1 MRRIAA
7 WCGREAAFDLP
18 GAATMHAKGQNGHEG
33 RQRDG
38 GRRSEWRMVD
48 TDGEQADPER
58 GGPRRTPLE
67 LYETALDAVAHGL
80 CVFDADLRV
89 ALFNQRLLDLLG
101 FSRDV
106 VHIGLPLRDLLRLGA
121 ERGNFASLTADDAWR
136 HRSAQLAHGVAF
148 SESRPLADGRMV
160 TTRYRPTADG
170 GWVAIFEDITEQRR
184 LDLELNEQ
192 VARFHLALD
201 SMSHGLAIYDADER
215 LVVCNRQ
222 YLDCLG
228 LDPAV
233 VRPGT
238 SLFGV
243 VRNYFERGLPP
254 GRTAEQLYQDVRAR
268 LLAGSD
274 ADYVRHLADG
284 RYVLTRNRPMSGGG
298 WVVTN
303 EDITERER
311 VAEDLREQQR
321 RFDAALDSMSQGFSM
336 FDAED
341 RLIVC
346 NALYASIFR
355 ADPAVVKPGITLREV
370 FEHGIAIGNYPGRTA
385 DELIRSRLATLSRG
399 GPSTYDYVLGDG
411 RTVRA
416 LLSPMPDGGS
426 VGTFEDVTELRR
438 MEAARGAATAELR
451 RQNILLDATLDS
463 MAQGLCVFDRDF
475 RIVIRNRRYM
485 ELYGL
490 DAEATRPG
498 TPLIDTIRQS
508 VARGVHLAGF
518 DAEAIFAGFKSH
530 LIDKR
535 EPVLHRHFADGRIIA
550 IRSLPMASDGWVVTY
565 EDITERER
573 GAEDLREQHRRFDAA
588 LNNMTH
594 GLVMFD
600 EDLNL
605 IVCNRRYLDLYGFS
619 PEIVKPGIGVRDLV
633 EYSVALGN
641 PHHLNIDDRLAEL
654 RAHLHPGRPV
664 SFQRVLR
671 DRVIKLLYEPMTHG
685 GWVAVHED
693 ITEQERAAR
702 ELREQHRRFDAA
714 LNNLIHGL
722 AMFDSDLN
730 LLVCNKRYLDMYELS
745 PQVVKPG
752 ASMRDILEHSATLGN
767 LGADAAEDR
776 VARLRA
782 GLRPGQPASYRRFVH
797 DRVFKATYEP
807 MEHGGW
813 VAIHED
819 VTEQERADEA
829 LHEQHRRFDAALN
842 NMAHGL
848 AMFDQAL
855 NLLVCNRRYLDLY
868 GLSPEVVKPGVA
880 MREVVAHSIALGNYV
895 DMDPET
901 IVAGYIQKL
910 EAGERVTYRHLP
922 DGRIIEIV
930 YETMAHGGWVVMHE
944 DVTLRHRAE
953 QRIAHMAHHDA
964 LTNLPNRALFRD
976 RMAEGLTRAMASGEP
991 LAVLCLDLDRFKA
1004 INDTL
1009 GHPIGDKLLRAVS
1022 DRLGEAI
1029 GKAGTIARLG
1039 GDEFAILLSATRI
1052 KAVEALVERM
1062 MRAMAES
1069 FMIDGHEI
1077 TTGLSIG
1084 IAMAP
1089 ADGTTADHL
1098 MKCADLALYKA
1109 KSEGRGAYRF
1119 FEPDMS
1125 ARVEARRALEL
1136 DLRQALSAGEFHLV
1150 YQPQVRASNQ
1160 ALTGFEALL
1169 RWSHPRRGLVPPAQ
1183 FIPVAEE
1190 TGLILP
1196 ISEWVLHQAFREAAR
1211 WPEAIR
1217 ISVNLSPV
1225 QFRGRGLAE
1234 MVRIALAVT
1243 GLAPGRVELE
1253 ITEAVLLRNDE
1264 ATTAALHDL
1273 RTLGIRIAMDDFGVG
1288 YSSLSYLRS
1297 FPFDKIKIDR
1307 SFIADLDRNKDNAA
1321 IIRAVAD
1328 LGASLAIETTAEGVE
1343 TPEQLA
1349 TIRHCGCTEVQG
1361 YLISRPC
1368 LPEEALAFI
1377 RNQGKGP
1384 PPGQRI
1390 IRVA

>member
-1 MRRIAA
+1 MA
-7 WCGREAAFDLP
+7 
-18 GAATMHAKGQNGHEG
+18 
-33 RQRDG
+33 
-38 GRRSEWRMVD
+38 D
-48 TDGEQADPER
+48 TEGEQADPER
-58 GGPRRTPLE
+58 GGPRRTSLE

-101 FSRDV
+101 FSRDAV
-106 VHIGLPLRDLLRLGA
+106 RIGLPLRDLLRLGA
-121 ERGNFASLTADDAWR
+121 ERGNFAGLTADDAWR

-148 SESRPLADGRMV
+148 SESRPLGDGRIV

-170 GWVAIFEDITEQRR
+170 GWVAIFEDVTEQRR
-184 LDLELNEQ
+184 LDLELNQQ

-201 SMSHGLAIYDADER
+201 SMSHGLAIYAADEH

-233 VRPGT
+233 VQPGI
-238 SLFGV
+238 SLRGV
-243 VRNYFERGLPP
+243 VQNYFDRGLPP

-268 LLAGSD
+268 LVAGSD

-284 RYVLTRNRPMSGGG
+284 RYVFTRNRAMRGGG
-298 WVVTN
+298 WVVTC

-311 VAEDLREQQR
+311 VAEDLREQHR
-321 RFDAALDSMSQGFSM
+321 RFDAAVNGMSQGFSM
-336 FDAED
+336 FDAD
-341 RLIVC
+341 NRLIVC
-346 NALYASIFR
+346 NALYASMFR

-370 FEHGIAIGNYPGRTA
+370 FEHGVAIGNYPGRTV
-385 DELIRSRLATLSRG
+385 DELMQRRLAEPLDHGASA
-399 GPSTYDYVLGDG
+399 YDYVLGDG

-438 MEAARGAATAELR
+438 MEAARGAVTAELR

-485 ELYGL
+485 ELYDL
-490 DAEATRPG
+490 DPEVTRPG

-508 VARGVHLAGF
+508 VARGVHLAGR
-518 DAEAIFAGFKSH
+518 DAEAIFADFKSH
-530 LIDKR
+530 LIDRR

-550 IRSLPMASDGWVVTY
+550 VRSLPMASDGWVVTY

-573 GAEDLREQHRRFDAA
+573 AAEDLREQHQRFDVA

-600 EDLNL
+600 EDLNI
-605 IVCNRRYLDLYGFS
+605 IVCNKRYLDLYGFS
-619 PEIVKPGIGVRDLV
+619 PEVVKPGIGVRKLV
-633 EYSVALGN
+633 EYSVAIGN
-641 PHHLNIDDRLAEL
+641 RNDTSIDGRLTEL
-654 RAHLHPGRPV
+654 RAHLQPRRPV
-664 SFQRVLR
+664 CFQRALR
-671 DRVIKLLYEPMTHG
+671 DRIIKLVYEPMAHG

-693 ITEQERAAR
+693 ITEQERAAE

-722 AMFDSDLN
+722 AMFDGELN
-730 LLVCNKRYLDMYELS
+730 LLVCNRRYLDMYGLS
-745 PQVVKPG
+745 PDVVKPG
-752 ASMRDILEHSATLGN
+752 ANMRDILEHSATFGN
-767 LGADAAEDR
+767 LGPDAAADR

-782 GLRPGQPASYRRFVH
+782 GLRPGQPAFYRRFVH

-848 AMFDQAL
+848 AMFDEAL

-868 GLSPEVVKPGVA
+868 GLSPKVVKPGIA
-880 MREVVAHSIALGNYV
+880 MRDIVAHSIALGNYLDV
-895 DMDPET
+895 DPDAVVT
-901 IVAGYIQKL
+901 GYIQNLK
-910 EAGERVTYRHLP
+910 AGERVTYRHLP

-930 YETMAHGGWVVMHE
+930 YETMPHGGWVVMHE

-991 LAVLCLDLDRFKA
+991 MAVLCLDLDRFKA

-1009 GHPIGDKLLRAVS
+1009 GHPVGDKLLRAVA

-1029 GKAGTIARLG
+1029 GTAGTIARLG

-1052 KAVEALVERM
+1052 KAVEALAERM
-1062 MRAMAES
+1062 MRAMAAS
-1069 FMIDGHEI
+1069 FVIDGHEI

-1109 KSEGRGAYRF
+1109 KSEGRAAYRF

-1136 DLRQALSAGEFHLV
+1136 DLRQALPAGEFHLV

-1169 RWSHPRRGLVPPAQ
+1169 RWSHPRRGLVPPSQ
-1183 FIPVAEE
+1183 FIPIAEE

-1196 ISEWVLHQAFREAAR
+1196 ISEWVLHQAFKEAVR
-1211 WPEAIR
+1211 WPSAIR

-1225 QFRGRGLAE
+1225 QFRGRGLAD
-1234 MVRIALAVT
+1234 MVRNALAAT

-1264 ATTAALHDL
+1264 ATTAELHDL
-1273 RTLGIRIAMDDFGVG
+1273 RSLGIRIAMDDFGVG

-1307 SFIADLDRNKDNAA
+1307 SFINDLKNSVDAAA
-1321 IIRAVAD
+1321 IIRAVVS
-1328 LGASLAIETTAEGVE
+1328 LGRSLGITTTAEGVE
-1343 TPEQLA
+1343 TRDQLTYLRA
-1349 TIRHCGCTEVQG
+1349 EGCSEVQG
-1361 YLISRPC
+1361 FYYSEARPSDDIHNM
-1368 LPEEALAFI
+1368 LVNSPNGVI
-1377 RNQGKGP
+1377 HPR
-1384 PPGQRI
+1384 
-1390 IRVA
+1390 